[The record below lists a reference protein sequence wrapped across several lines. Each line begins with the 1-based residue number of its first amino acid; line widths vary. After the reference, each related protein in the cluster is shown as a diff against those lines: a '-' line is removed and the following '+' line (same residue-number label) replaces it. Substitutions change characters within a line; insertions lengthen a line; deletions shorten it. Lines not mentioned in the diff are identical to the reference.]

1 MKFTLLAAAMALG
14 FSYAFDA
21 SAEQGDWTIHTV
33 SVHAGVTGL
42 NNFNPGLA
50 YDVRDDL
57 RVGALY
63 NSYEKPSLYVAK
75 LFNIKKRF
83 RAGVGVISGYKWD
96 SDQNDVT
103 GKTTGILPLVAAEFD
118 IAPNISIL
126 WFGQAFNLEVKF

>member
-14 FSYAFDA
+14 FSYTFDA
-21 SAEQGDWTIHTV
+21 SAEQGDWTAHTV
-33 SVHAGVTGL
+33 SVHVGVTGL

-63 NSYEKPSLYVAK
+63 NSYKKPSLYVAK
-75 LFNIKKRF
+75 LFNVGNRF
-83 RAGVGVISGYKWD
+83 RAGVGVVSGYKWE
-96 SDQNDVT
+96 SGEGVS
-103 GKTTGILPLVAAEFD
+103 GKTSGILPLVAAELD
-118 IAPNISIL
+118 ITNNVSII